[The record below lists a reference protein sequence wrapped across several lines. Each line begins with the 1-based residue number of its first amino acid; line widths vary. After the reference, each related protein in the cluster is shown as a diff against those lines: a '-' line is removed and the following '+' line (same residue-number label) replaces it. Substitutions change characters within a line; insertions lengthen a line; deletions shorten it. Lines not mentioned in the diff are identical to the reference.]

1 MKKFIAILCMSFIVI
16 GASSQKVNYPNGQS
30 KKEFRKEQ
38 LKAQKEIQTLSVEK
52 MVTEQ
57 QFFFEITYMND
68 QSKFSGTTDVATQR
82 NYIAIDSDKLIMQ
95 LRPNMCIPTNY
106 GKENLPVRG
115 TLLKY
120 ELTKSDFGFRIHS
133 YTTGEIGENE
143 ITMDVSPMGSA
154 VIRMLKVNG
163 GTLILRG
170 TLMPL
175 DESRISASLF

>member
-1 MKKFIAILCMSFIVI
+1 MKKLIAFLCISFIVI
-16 GASSQKVNYPNGQS
+16 GAYSQKENFSNSKS

-38 LKAQKEIQTLSVEK
+38 LKAEKEAKALLVKK
-52 MVTEQ
+52 MVSDQ
-57 QFFFEITYMND
+57 QFYFEITYMND
-68 QSKFSGTTDVATQR
+68 QSGFSGTTDVASQR
-82 NYIAIDSDKLIMQ
+82 NYMAIDSNKLIMQ
-95 LRPNMCIPTNY
+95 LRPNMCIPANY

-133 YTTGEIGENE
+133 FTTGEIGESE

-170 TLMPL
+170 NLMPL